1 MTLIPQSIQKPF
13 RRFEIGVGLISVAA
27 GLWWL
32 VQFGFWFWLNQTLPE
47 LDTGVLREGA
57 FRLAQSSYLLGFGVN
72 LLRRG
77 YVSLLFWMITLGA
90 LASVPVMS
98 GPVGP

>member
-32 VQFGFWFWLNQTLPE
+32 VQFGVWLNGSLPE
-47 LDTGVLREGA
+47 LDAGVVGEGA
-57 FRLAQSSYLLGFGVN
+57 IRLAQSSYLLGFGVN

>member
-1 MTLIPQSIQKPF
+1 M
-13 RRFEIGVGLISVAA
+13 AA

-32 VQFGFWFWLNQTLPE
+32 VQFGVWLNGSLPE
-47 LDTGVLREGA
+47 LDAGVVGEGA
-57 FRLAQSSYLLGFGVN
+57 IRLAQSSYLLGFGVN

-77 YVSLLFWMITLGA
+77 YVSLLFWMIALGA
-90 LASVPVMS
+90 LASVPVMC

>member
-13 RRFEIGVGLISVAA
+13 RRFEIAVGIISILVGLW
-27 GLWWL
+27 LL
-32 VQFGFWFWLNQTLPE
+32 VQFWFWLNQTLPE
-47 LDTGVLREGA
+47 LDAGVLREGA
-57 FRLAQSSYLLGFGVN
+57 FRLAQSIYLLGFGVN

-77 YVSLLFWMITLGA
+77 YVSLLFWMIALGV

-98 GPVGP
+98 GPIGQ

>member
-1 MTLIPQSIQKPF
+1 MTLIPPPVQKPF
-13 RRFEIGVGLISVAA
+13 RRFEIGVGLVSVAA

-32 VQFGFWFWLNQTLPE
+32 VQFRVWLNGSLPE
-47 LDTGVLREGA
+47 LDAGAVGEGA
-57 FRLAQSSYLLGFGVN
+57 LRLAQSLYLLGFGVN
-72 LLRRG
+72 LLRHG
-77 YVSLLFWMITLGA
+77 YVSLLFWMIVLGV